1 MFVAILATVVLAV
14 VSAAPQNYGA
24 KAPLPDAP
32 SGQYGG
38 KSKVPVPDPIKP
50 QPANSYGGAKLP
62 SGDDTDKPT
71 NAYQGGQR
79 PLGLPVGGSDTIDT
93 SKHIFGGSSYGGG
106 KRTDTKVVPA
116 DPILPSNS
124 YGGFKQP
131 MPPSDVPAGNGY
143 GSAPPADDTGYGS
156 DLSDH
161 PDQPSNYGG
170 DVIADPILP
179 DNSYGA
185 VRPEKP
191 ADPVMPDNSYGGF
204 RPEKPADPVMPDNSY
219 GGARP
224 KPQPLPA
231 DLPKGSGYGGADKRP
246 ADPQNPY
253 GAFVRPIPPKDTLPI
268 APNPYGGAKRPSDP
282 VKPSNPYA

>member
-24 KAPLPDAP
+24 KVPHPDAP

-38 KSKVPVPDPIKP
+38 KSKVPVPADPIKP

-62 SGDDTDKPT
+62 SGDDTDMPT
-71 NAYQGGQR
+71 NPYQGGQR
-79 PLGLPVGGSDTIDT
+79 PLGLPAGGSDTIDM
-93 SKHIFGGSSYGGG
+93 SKSIFGGSSYGGG

-131 MPPSDVPAGNGY
+131 MPPSDVDKLPTGNSY
-143 GSAPPADDTGYGS
+143 GAAPPADDTGYGS

-179 DNSYGA
+179 DNSYGG

-204 RPEKPADPVMPDNSY
+204 KPADPVMPDNSY

-224 KPQPLPA
+224 KPLPLPA
-231 DLPKGSGYGGADKRP
+231 DPPKGSGYGDKRP
-246 ADPQNPY
+246 A
-253 GAFVRPIPPKDTLPI
+253 AFVRPIPPKDTLPI